1 MDVHQNA
8 RSCVRSRE
16 LLAERVTGHG
26 WSFSAAAD
34 ASGMSVRRSREWL
47 RRANA
52 GESLHD
58 CSSRPRRSPRAVTEK
73 EAAIVRLRRERFT
86 MRRIAELTE
95 VSVATVSRVCARHGL
110 SRLKSLEPPPPV
122 VRYEHDRAGD
132 LLHLDIKKLG
142 RFERA
147 GHRVTG
153 NRRIKTR
160 HAGWEAMHV
169 AIDDHSRVT
178 YAEILPDERATTTT
192 AFLERAVSWFAH
204 RGVTIK
210 ALLTDNGSAYVSYE
224 FAAACRALNI
234 RHRRTRPYTPRTNG
248 KAERVIQTLLREW
261 AYRFTFHSSAERGQ
275 LLSPYLHFYNR
286 HRAHSGLG
294 YNPPLSRLT
303 GNNVLKLHS

>member
-8 RSCVRSRE
+8 RSCARSRE
-16 LLAERVTGHG
+16 LLAERVKRQG
-26 WSFSAAAD
+26 WSLTAAAE

-47 RRANA
+47 RRAEA
-52 GESLHD
+52 GESLLD
-58 CSSRPRRSPRAVTEK
+58 RSSRPLRSPRAVTSK
-73 EAAIVRLRRERFT
+73 EGAILSLRRERFT

-95 VSVATVSRVCARHGL
+95 VSIATVSRICGRHGV

-122 VRYEHDRAGD
+122 IRYEHERPGD
-132 LLHLDIKKLG
+132 LVHLDIKKLG

-153 NRRIKTR
+153 DRRINTR

-178 YAEILPDERATTTT
+178 YAEILPDETATTTA
-192 AFLERAVSWFAH
+192 AFLERSVAWFAR
-204 RGVTIK
+204 RGVAIK

-224 FAAACRALNI
+224 FAAACRALEI

-261 AYRFTFHSSAERGQ
+261 AYRFTFNSSAERGT
-275 LLSPYLHFYNR
+275 LLSPYLHFYNN
-286 HRAHSGLG
+286 HRAHSALG

-303 GNNVLKLHS
+303 RNNLLKLHS